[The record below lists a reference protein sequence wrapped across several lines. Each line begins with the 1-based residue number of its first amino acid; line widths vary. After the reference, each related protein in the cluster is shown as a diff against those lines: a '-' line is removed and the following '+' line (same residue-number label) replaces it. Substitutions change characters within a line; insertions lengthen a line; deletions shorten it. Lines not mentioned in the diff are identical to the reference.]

1 MHINLYKRNQVE
13 WAIWQVIVTNGN
25 SGGKPPQAFRTRI
38 KRLLDIDRSAPEDR
52 PGFAFSNGPAG
63 GQGVDVPFTAFDAFC
78 LALGLELLDMGFK
91 QAEVVFLLQHI
102 RTQLRGEFDW
112 ILSHPIAP
120 GNVHA
125 PEDYPDLP
133 TYKDGNRCL
142 ADYRVFTLIQKVE
155 LKELQP
161 DAARARARARSADSP
176 FIYKPAFYRGI
187 KSLAAEINHRDWS
200 FRKALVLELATTAA
214 LVSKYLDEA
223 PITKRGRG

>member
-13 WAIWQVIVTNGN
+13 WAIWQLIVSNGN

-38 KRLLDIDRSAPEDR
+38 KRLLDIDRSAPEDS
-52 PGFAFSNGPAG
+52 PGFAFSDGPAG
-63 GQGVDVPFTAFDAFC
+63 GQGVDVSFTAFDAFC

-102 RTQLRGEFDW
+102 RSQLRGEFDW
-112 ILSHPIAP
+112 ILSNKIAP
-120 GNVHA
+120 GNAHA
-125 PEDYPDLP
+125 PADYPDLP
-133 TYKDGNRCL
+133 TFTAGNRCL

-155 LKELQP
+155 LKELRP
-161 DAARARARARSADSP
+161 GAAEARNTDSP
-176 FIYKPAFYRGI
+176 VIYQPPFYRGMGA
-187 KSLAAEINHRDWS
+187 LAEGINYRDWS

>member
-1 MHINLYKRNQVE
+1 
-13 WAIWQVIVTNGN
+13 
-25 SGGKPPQAFRTRI
+25 
-38 KRLLDIDRSAPEDR
+38 LLDIDRSAPEDT
-52 PGFAFSNGPAG
+52 PGFAFSDGPAA

-91 QAEVVFLLQHI
+91 QAEVVFLLQNI
-102 RTQLRGEFDW
+102 RPQLRGEFDW
-112 ILSHPIAP
+112 ILSQEIAP

-133 TYKDGNRCL
+133 TYMVGKRCM

-161 DAARARARARSADSP
+161 GAAKARNSDSP
-176 FIYKPAFYRGI
+176 FIYQPAFYRGI
-187 KSLAAEINHRDWS
+187 EALASEINHRDWS

-214 LVSKYLDEA
+214 LISKYLDEA